1 MSLNSS
7 FILNSDLKESQNDE
21 ESYLDFHNNEINLE
35 NEDNFDLENRETGI
49 SNKKKKVNIDSNK
62 ILDDN
67 KSKTNF
73 LRKKKKNSSNKES
86 ERKYDGDN
94 VKRKIKS
101 TLLSYLFSFI
111 NLIIKNKYN
120 DNIGND
126 RPLKQLVKIDNQK
139 LSSKDDKEFLNK
151 TLKEIFSEIEITK
164 ANLKLYD
171 ENHNKDLINQLLN
184 EEDEEKR
191 VFFNKLF
198 NLTFIECLKHF
209 RGSEIIEELNGLVS
223 WDKFV
228 NKFEDGTDYKETVKY
243 YIFNFEKVIERK
255 RKRSKKEKI

>member
-7 FILNSDLKESQNDE
+7 FRLNSDLQESQNDE
-21 ESYLDFHNNEINLE
+21 GSYLDFYNNEINHE

-49 SNKKKKVNIDSNK
+49 SNKKKEVNIDNNK

-67 KSKTNF
+67 KSKTKF
-73 LRKKKKNSSNKES
+73 LGKKKKNSSKKES

-101 TLLSYLFSFI
+101 TLLSYLLSFI
-111 NLIIKNKYN
+111 NLIIKKKYN
-120 DNIGND
+120 YNIGQD
-126 RPLKQLVKIDNQK
+126 RPLKQLVKIDYQK

-151 TLKEIFSEIEITK
+151 TLNEIFSENEITK
-164 ANLKLYD
+164 ANLNLYN
-171 ENHNKDLINQLLN
+171 ENHNKDIINQLLN
-184 EEDEEKR
+184 EENEEKR
-191 VFFNKLF
+191 DFFTKLF
-198 NLTFIECLKHF
+198 NLTFIKCLKHF
-209 RGSEIIEELNGLVS
+209 RGSENIEELNGLDS
-223 WDKFV
+223 LDKFV
-228 NKFEDGTDYKETVKY
+228 NKFKNKTNYQEIVKY